1 MSLKG
6 PNARP
11 HLHLVRTAHA
21 VDRYRFLGPMQICAN
36 QYSLA
41 GSTFHMANDPLRRSE
56 GEFLADTS
64 LCPAKIA
71 ILSPGIKADN
81 LQETVPVT
89 NSSGYFDLAKVPSYR
104 AQPSKVLPAQ
114 LLKLLPRIDRTTK
127 NEILQNMRPRLRL
140 NTPLSLLL
148 LLLGPIPTSNTPTC
162 TGLETQNSNQV

>member
-56 GEFLADTS
+56 GEFLAVRD
-64 LCPAKIA
+64 AGEA
-71 ILSPGIKADN
+71 
-81 LQETVPVT
+81 
-89 NSSGYFDLAKVPSYR
+89 R
-104 AQPSKVLPAQ
+104 A
-114 LLKLLPRIDRTTK
+114 
-127 NEILQNMRPRLRL
+127 
-140 NTPLSLLL
+140 LSLRRSQMLALL
-148 LLLGPIPTSNTPTC
+148 
-162 TGLETQNSNQV
+162 